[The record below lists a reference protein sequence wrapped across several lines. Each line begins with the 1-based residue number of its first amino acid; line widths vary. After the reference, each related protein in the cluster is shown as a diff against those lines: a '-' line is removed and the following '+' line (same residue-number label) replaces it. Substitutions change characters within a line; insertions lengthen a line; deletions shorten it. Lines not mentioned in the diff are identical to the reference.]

1 MINSYDG
8 VNLMKLQK
16 DEKLVLIIITAYTL
30 AATMVTTFANVYLLD
45 YTNSYIVISIYSIVR
60 YGTLAVGAVVSAK
73 LSRYLKMSTLMMV
86 GLVLITCAVVFL
98 LQTKDLI
105 IENHSIIYL
114 VGLIWG
120 AGEGFFWISL
130 NTLIQICTKPQTRG
144 PYLGVYAAL
153 ASLANIFA
161 PLVSTQIL
169 LMYTVEIE
177 GYYTMF
183 RMAIGVFV
191 FITFVAM
198 LFNVKKLPLK
208 FSLINCFKDVK
219 DSYEWRY
226 VVVAQFWFMFR
237 DAASIS
243 LTGLLIYEAIGSGS
257 AYGRLLTVFSI
268 LGTISNLVVGKLVK
282 KHNRIKFLVVG
293 SICLFISGISL
304 VMLRNELGVYIHG
317 SFQYVFL
324 PFVTTPF
331 SIIAMN
337 IITDYM
343 KTENVIGRTVSREIM
358 TGFARVIG
366 MIIFVVLLTVFP
378 GRLGMDISL
387 VAIYSSCIVFAIYT
401 YKYDVKKHPRNKKQ
415 HIR

>member
-1 MINSYDG
+1 
-8 VNLMKLQK
+8 MKFKK
-16 DEKLVLIIITAYTL
+16 DEKLILIIITAYTL

-45 YTNSYIVISIYSIVR
+45 YTNSYTVISIYSIIR
-60 YGTLAVGAVVSAK
+60 YGALAIGAVMSAK
-73 LSRYLKMSTLMMV
+73 LSRHFKMSTSMIF
-86 GLVLITCAVVFL
+86 GLVLITGAVIFL

-120 AGEGFFWISL
+120 TGEGFFWISL
-130 NTLIQICTKPQTRG
+130 NTLIQICTNPETRG
-144 PYLGVYAAL
+144 PYLGIYAAL

-161 PLVSTQIL
+161 PLLSTQIL

-177 GYYTMF
+177 SYYTMF
-183 RMAIGVFV
+183 RVAIGVFI

-208 FSLINCFKDVK
+208 FSLMKCFKDAKV
-219 DSYEWRY
+219 SYEWRY
-226 VVVAQFWFMFR
+226 VLVAQFLFMFR
-237 DAASIS
+237 DAAAIS

-257 AYGRLLTVFSI
+257 AYGRLLTIFSV

-282 KHNRIKFLVVG
+282 KHNRIKFLIVG

-304 VMLRNELGVYIHG
+304 VVFRNELGVYLHG

-324 PFVTTPF
+324 PFATTPF
-331 SIIAMN
+331 SIIVMN

-343 KTENVIGRTVSREIM
+343 KTENIIGRTVSREIM

-366 MIIFVVLLTVFP
+366 LTIFVILLVAFP
-378 GRLGMDISL
+378 DRLGMDISL
-387 VAIYSSCIVFAIYT
+387 VIIYISCIMFAVYT
-401 YKYDVKKHPRNKKQ
+401 YKYDVKKHPRDKKSNVGG
-415 HIR
+415 